1 MSTITLE
8 EVWALFR
15 ETSQQMKETDRIIKE
30 NALADEKRSQE
41 LDRRFQA
48 LSQEAD
54 KRSRETDRKLN
65 KLEDLFTGQWG
76 KLVESLVE
84 GDLVKLFNER
94 GISVRQTAQRVRG
107 TYQGN
112 PWELDIVVK
121 NGHEI
126 IIVEVKTT
134 LRPNDVKDFLKKLP
148 QIKLWLT
155 EYKDNTIYGAMAYL
169 SSVAGAEIMSQ
180 NKGLFVIKATGD
192 SAKIENTTNFTPLSY

>member
-84 GDLVKLFNER
+84 GALVKLFNER

-192 SAKIENTTNFTPLSY
+192 SAKIENTTNFIPLSY